1 MDYLWLG
8 VAYGAGTLFTLFIL
22 GPEIS
27 KKAIEA
33 TIDSLMSKG
42 IIRYKRDK
50 NGEIEIMKWNES
62 E

>member
-8 VAYGAGTLFTLFIL
+8 IAYGAGTLFTIIIL

-50 NGEIEIMKWNES
+50 NGEIEILKWNES